1 MKYEMGSPIF
11 VKKTFMYKIVLVLL
25 LAIFVTSCDSD
36 VDAGEFVVGSDYLSV
51 NNKIVLIDTLTVDV
65 STINLDSLIT
75 SNQGRILVGNYED
88 PYFGKVKSESYFQL
102 SGISYALNSST
113 SDIDAPNYVFDSIRM
128 IMRPDK
134 YYYGDTTKVQTI
146 SIHRLLEKVKVKDD
160 DYYFYNDSSLSYDTE
175 SLGSVSY
182 KPRPKAQ
189 DTVVVSLKDVFGD
202 ALFQKI
208 KKREITNFDEFTEYF
223 KGLVIKTTTSTSSS
237 VVGFNTS
244 SVLRL
249 YYSKYLGDTEESFQ
263 LDFNILNQANQFNNI
278 SLDRSATD
286 IKNLSGFTGSLSSL
300 QTGNKAY
307 VQSGTG
313 IACRIDFPNI
323 KQLKYISANG
333 AIVDAELIIKPVKTT
348 FSNNLY
354 PLPDSLRVFVADKL
368 NRITGTLNNTGN
380 ATYAIL
386 NTQNDEFNEYFGYKV
401 SIGAFLQNEMIK
413 KSDAKLSLLLTIPDI
428 LKSVDRVILGDQKN
442 KDNKIQLKIYYISY

>member
-1 MKYEMGSPIF
+1 
-11 VKKTFMYKIVLVLL
+11 MYKLLLVLFL
-25 LAIFVTSCDSD
+25 GVFITSCDSD
-36 VDAGEFVVGSDYLSV
+36 LDAGDFVVGSDYLSV

-75 SNQGRILVGNYED
+75 SNQGRILVGNYDD
-88 PYFGKVKSESYFQL
+88 PYFGKVRSESYMQL
-102 SGISYALNSST
+102 SGYTYALNSNS
-113 SDIDAPNYVFDSIRM
+113 SDIDAPNFVFDSIRM
-128 IMRPDK
+128 ILRPDK

-160 DYYFYNDSSLSYDTE
+160 DNYFYNDSSLSYDTE
-175 SLGSVSY
+175 SLGSISY
-182 KPRPKAQ
+182 KPKPLAQ
-189 DTVVVSLKDVFGD
+189 DTVVVSIKDVFGE

-223 KGLVIKTTTSTSSS
+223 KGIVIKSTTASTTGMI
-237 VVGFNTS
+237 GFDTS

-249 YYSKYLGDTEESFQ
+249 YYSKFLGDTEESFH
-263 LDFNILNQANQFNNI
+263 LDFNILDQTKQFNAIN
-278 SLDRSATD
+278 SDKSGTELR
-286 IKNLSGFTGSLSSL
+286 NLTGFTGSLSSL
-300 QTGNKAY
+300 QTANKAF

-313 IACRIDFPNI
+313 VACRIDFPNI

-333 AIVDAELIIKPVKTT
+333 AIVDAELIIKPVQNSS
-348 FSNNLY
+348 SNSSY

-368 NRITGTLNNTGN
+368 NRVTGTLNNTGT
-380 ATYAIL
+380 ATYAVL
-386 NTQNDEFNEYFGYKV
+386 STQNDEFNEYFGYKV

-413 KSDAKLSLLLTIPDI
+413 KSDSKLSLLLTIPDI
-428 LKSVDRVILGDQKN
+428 LKSVDRVLLGDQKN